1 MQVSSILF
9 TTFSPVE
16 TLALFIL
23 VGDKEKI
30 RFLGH
35 VESLRNLPILSNS
48 SIICILRL
56 RGIILGNLGYNIY
69 SNGPVCCL
77 PAHTTWTA
85 MSSHAGLQHQPS
97 HIDPLGQNQR

>member
-1 MQVSSILF
+1 MGEDYI

-30 RFLGH
+30 IFLGH
-35 VESLRNLPILSNS
+35 VETVESLRNLPILSNS

-56 RGIILGNLGYNIY
+56 RAIILCNLGNNIY
-69 SNGPVCCL
+69 SNGVQSARLPCVC
-77 PAHTTWTA
+77 
-85 MSSHAGLQHQPS
+85 
-97 HIDPLGQNQR
+97 